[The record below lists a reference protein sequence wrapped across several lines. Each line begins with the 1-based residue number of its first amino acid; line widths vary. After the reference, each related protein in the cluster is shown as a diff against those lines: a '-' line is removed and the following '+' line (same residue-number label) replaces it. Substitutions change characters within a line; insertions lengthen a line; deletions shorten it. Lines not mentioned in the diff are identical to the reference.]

1 MRAELILM
9 GKRIDMAPQRHRRTL
24 VLLIYASMAS
34 IMTGLWFL
42 DHWRTTG
49 AYMIFVTI
57 AVNRLLLGGYNFG
70 GLVKP
75 FNDKAHPAPEQPSP
89 FLLLGLRVYRP
100 QPGDSEYRNDE
111 RELQQRDHA
120 HYVAYSALV
129 AGLVLIWFAAAFTR
143 VAPKVLAATA
153 LLSLAPNLGVD
164 LVYGITLATIVISV
178 TLPQSILLWT
188 EPDMPELDEFES

>member
-9 GKRIDMAPQRHRRTL
+9 GKRIDMAPQRNRRTL
-24 VLLIYASMAS
+24 VLLIYASMAL
-34 IMTGLWFL
+34 IMIGFWFV
-42 DHWRTTG
+42 DRWRTTG
-49 AYMIFVTI
+49 TYMIFVTI

-75 FNDKAHPAPEQPSP
+75 FSEKVHRAAEQPPP

-100 QPGDSEYRNDE
+100 QPGDSEYQNDE

-129 AGLVLIWFAAAFTR
+129 GALVLIWFASAFAR
-143 VAPKVLAATA
+143 IAPK
-153 LLSLAPNLGVD
+153 LLGAVPLMPSAPNLAID
-164 LVYGITLATIVISV
+164 LIYGITLATIVTSV

-188 EPDMPELDEFES
+188 EPNMPEPDEFEA